1 MFPTAGF
8 AGEYAFSNALTP
20 CMAVKRRHAIVNYGT
35 MKHAPTRRASSSR
48 PLSGGP
54 AAVGAAPSS
63 SALDVPGHAE
73 ATLRLHK
80 ARIRGLE
87 DEMAK
92 LTQSLTGKLTQTLYR
107 HV

>member
-1 MFPTAGF
+1 M
-8 AGEYAFSNALTP
+8 Y
-20 CMAVKRRHAIVNYGT
+20 VNPPHDCEASSCVCQPQQNEACTHTGG
-35 MKHAPTRRASSSR
+35 HRASSSR
-48 PLSGGP
+48 PLSGGLSGGG
-54 AAVGAAPSS
+54 AAATVGAAPSS

-92 LTQSLTGKLTQTLYR
+92 LTQALTGMYRIFPQGFGLYIGS
-107 HV
+107 